1 MKRTVRRQRLIL
13 CWNSV
18 CGLIGS
24 AMLLALT
31 GCGNFAAR
39 GMNAEGVRLFQ
50 QSNYQAAMMQFQ
62 QAIYNDPANADAYY
76 NLASTYHRVGKL
88 GNRKADLDQAE
99 SYYNQCLDRDPNHCD
114 CYRALAV
121 LLVEENRNDEAF
133 RLIEGWVGRSPASAD
148 ARIELAR
155 LWEEFGDKRQARER
169 LAEALHVDPNNSRA
183 LTAMGRIWEEMGEPE
198 KALVD
203 YQRSLWLNRFQPEVQ
218 SRVAALQSTTLQST
232 VSTVAA
238 TPPDSSI
245 QTVGRNPTPRR

>member
-1 MKRTVRRQRLIL
+1 MKRTVCSRHQGL
-13 CWNSV
+13 CLTGI

-24 AMLLALT
+24 AILLAST

-50 QSNYQAAMMQFQ
+50 QSNYQGAMMQFQ
-62 QAIYNDPANADAYY
+62 QAIYSDPANADAYY
-76 NLASTYHRVGKL
+76 NLAATYHKVGKQE
-88 GNRKADLDQAE
+88 NRKEDLDQAE
-99 SYYNQCLDRDPNHCD
+99 AYYNQCLDRDPNHSD

-133 RLIEGWVGRSPASAD
+133 RLLEGWVGRSPGCAD

-155 LWEEFGDKRQARER
+155 IWEEFGDKRQARER
-169 LAEALHVDPNNSRA
+169 LAEALHIDPNNSRA
-183 LTAMGRIWEEMGEPE
+183 LTAMGRIWEEMGEPD

-203 YQRSLWLNRFQPEVQ
+203 YQRSLWLNRFQPEVET
-218 SRVAALQSTTLQST
+218 RVAALQSRTGTVVATL
-232 VSTVAA
+232 
-238 TPPDSSI
+238 PDNSI